1 MGREVTKH
9 TKSQCEMILDYMRS
23 HKSISQAVAVEK
35 FDCYRLSARIFD
47 LRDEGY
53 EIKKTLVKKK
63 NKEGNTVQYAE
74 YSLVSENADN

>member
-1 MGREVTKH
+1 MGREVSKH
-9 TKSQCEMILDYMRS
+9 TKSQSNKILDYLKH

-47 LRDEGY
+47 LRDEGH
-53 EIKKTLVKKK
+53 EISKRMVCKK
-63 NKEGNTVQYAE
+63 NKEGNTVRYAE